1 MKKYVKNINSERFIQ
16 KAVALK
22 YDANIGSAPVVKS
35 KGMGK
40 LAERIIQIAKEN
52 KIPIKED
59 PNLVELLIQIDLE
72 KEIPPELYKV
82 VAEILAFVYR
92 INHLKSQI

>member
-1 MKKYVKNINSERFIQ
+1 MKNYTKKIKSDQFLQ

-22 YDANIGSAPVVKS
+22 YDANISSAPVVKS
-35 KGMGK
+35 KGLGK
-40 LAERIIQIAKEN
+40 VAERIIQIAKEN
-52 KIPIKED
+52 NIPIKED

-72 KEIPPELYKV
+72 KEIPSELYKV

-92 INHLKSQI
+92 LNRSKP

>member
-1 MKKYVKNINSERFIQ
+1 MKNVSTEPSMQ

-22 YDANIGSAPVVKS
+22 YDANVNSAPIVKS
-35 KGMGK
+35 KGLGK
-40 LAERIIQIAKEN
+40 VAEKIIQIAKEN
-52 KIPIKED
+52 DIPIKED

-72 KEIPPELYKV
+72 AEIPPELYKV

-92 INHLKSQI
+92 INCLKS